1 MRARIL
7 AALVSL
13 LPCGCAG
20 PNPSEVRGEPGA
32 SHAALRPSPPVPSAK
47 QLAWHEL
54 EYYAFVHF
62 NMDTFTGNEWGSGTE
77 DPKLFAPTALDC
89 RQWARVAREAGMRAI
104 ILTAKHHD
112 GFCLWP
118 SKYSSHTVASSSW
131 KNGQGDVLR
140 ELSDACRE
148 HGLKLGLY
156 LSPWD
161 RNSKAYGSGA
171 AYNEYFANQL
181 TEVLT
186 QYGPVF
192 EVWFD
197 GACGEGPNGK
207 QQVYDWKLFHD
218 TVYRHQPDAVIFSDV
233 GPDVR
238 WMGNERGIVGETN
251 WGMLSP
257 AGFEPGAKA
266 PAVEVLNTGQIDGT
280 HWIPAECD
288 VSIRPGWYYHAEQ
301 DGKVKSLEQLQ
312 EIWFGS
318 VGRGA
323 NLLLNLPVDRRGL
336 VHENDVARLMEF
348 KAWRDAA
355 FAIAYEAQAVFP
367 DQIEPSEFDAFVRHM
382 RWRFDAPR
390 EIDLLELG
398 ELIQLGQRVGSFTVR
413 GANGAEE
420 PRVLAR
426 GTTIGRKR
434 LLRIDRQTLTDL
446 WIDVDSARGTP
457 LLDFVRAYSTPPP
470 KRAPEVPP
478 PAPTESATASSLPL
492 RKAVVFVRAPDPG
505 LAFRVFEATGLNL
518 DALDSSPPIATGA
531 SPQANLGG
539 LPPGGDL
546 VIAWNG
552 FVQVPS
558 SGAWTLR
565 PSNREG
571 VRLWIGDELVL
582 DGDDVRASADGC
594 VVGLEQGWH
603 PIRLTWVRV
612 TAAEELALSIESK
625 AGAAVVPQFG
635 H

>member
-1 MRARIL
+1 MRIRPLFALL
-7 AALVSL
+7 AALSTGCGSPGDGL
-13 LPCGCAG
+13 DLDLPSIA
-20 PNPSEVRGEPGA
+20 PPRELEP
-32 SHAALRPSPPVPSAK
+32 LPPVPSPK

-62 NMDTFTGNEWGSGTE
+62 NMDTFTGNEWGTGTE
-77 DPKLFAPTALDC
+77 DPKLFAPSALDC
-89 RQWARVAREAGMRAI
+89 RQWARVARDAGMQAI

-118 SKYSSHTVASSSW
+118 SKYSQHTVAASAW
-131 KNGQGDVLR
+131 KDGRGDVLR

-148 HGLKLGLY
+148 YGLKFGVY

-161 RNSKAYGSGA
+161 RNAKDYGTGD
-171 AYNEYFANQL
+171 AYNQYFANQL

-207 QQVYDWKLFHD
+207 RQVYDWKLFHD

-238 WMGNERGIVGETN
+238 WMGNEQGFVGETN

-301 DGKVKSLEQLQ
+301 DDEVKSLEQLQ

-348 KAWRDAA
+348 RAWRDAA
-355 FAIAYEAQAVFP
+355 FGTAHELEHDASRP
-367 DQIEPSEFDAFVRHM
+367 MEFDTALRHAHY
-382 RWRFDAPR
+382 RFDAPY
-390 EIDLLELG
+390 EVDVLELG
-398 ELIQLGQRVGSFTVR
+398 EALEFGQRVASFRVR
-413 GANGAEE
+413 GANGDAQ
-420 PRVLAR
+420 PRELAR

-434 LLRIDRQTLTDL
+434 LLRFERQTLTDL
-446 WIDVDSARGTP
+446 WIDVDGARSTP
-457 LLDFVRAYSTPPP
+457 LLTSVRAYRLPEP
-470 KRAPEVPP
+470 KAA
-478 PAPTESATASSLPL
+478 PAPVAQAAPVLEAVLPL
-492 RKAVVFVRAPDPG
+492 RKAVVFIRAPDPG
-505 LAFRVFEATGLNL
+505 LAYRMYEASGLNL
-518 DALDSSPPIATGA
+518 DALDASTPIADGA
-531 SPQANLGG
+531 SPPTSLDG
-539 LPPGGDL
+539 LPPGGD
-546 VIAWNG
+546 VVVAWSG

-565 PSNREG
+565 PSVRDG
-571 VRLWIGDELVL
+571 VSLWIGDDLVL
-582 DGDDVRASADGC
+582 DGDDARASASTEQR
-594 VVGLEQGWH
+594 LEQGWH
-603 PIRLTWVRV
+603 PLRIRWLRSR
-612 TAAEELALSIESK
+612 AGDALSL
-625 AGAAVVPQFG
+625 AVEPASGGPAKIAFG

>member
-1 MRARIL
+1 MRISCL
-7 AALVSL
+7 AALL
-13 LPCGCAG
+13 AILPASCAAVDVDG
-20 PNPSEVRGEPGA
+20 IQRALDQVRQP
-32 SHAALRPSPPVPSAK
+32 LPPLPSPK

-62 NMDTFTGNEWGSGTE
+62 NMDTFTGNEWGAGTE
-77 DPKLFAPTALDC
+77 DPKLFAPPALDC
-89 RQWARVAREAGMRAI
+89 RQWARVARDAGMQAI

-118 SKYSSHTVASSSW
+118 SKYSEHTVASSPW
-131 KNGQGDVLR
+131 KNGKGDVLR

-148 HGLKLGLY
+148 HGLKFGVY

-161 RNSKAYGSGA
+161 RNSKAYGTGD
-171 AYNEYFANQL
+171 AYNQYFANQL

-197 GACGEGPNGK
+197 GACGEGPSGK
-207 QQVYDWKLFHD
+207 RQVYDWKLFHD

-251 WGMLSP
+251 WAMLSP
-257 AGFEPGAKA
+257 AGFEPGANA
-266 PAVEVLNTGQIDGT
+266 PHVDVLNTGQIDGT

-301 DGKVKSLEQLQ
+301 DDQVKSLEQLQ

-355 FAIAYEAQAVFP
+355 FGTDLAQDAEFEGEAQVE
-367 DQIEPSEFDAFVRHM
+367 QRTLQLHS
-382 RWRFDAPR
+382 RFAR
-390 EIDLLELG
+390 AAEIDVIELAEFLE
-398 ELIQLGQRVGSFTVR
+398 LGQRVKSFTIR
-413 GANGAEE
+413 GACDGAT
-420 PRVLAR
+420 PTMLAH

-434 LLRIDRQTLTDL
+434 LVRFAPQTVTDL
-446 WIDVDSARGTP
+446 WIDVDDARATP
-457 LLDFVRAYSTPPP
+457 LLSAVRAYRTPP
-470 KRAPEVPP
+470 RATLRAIP
-478 PAPTESATASSLPL
+478 PAPTPAPPPAAAETAQPL
-492 RKAVVFVRAPDPG
+492 RKAVHFVRAPDPG
-505 LAFRVFEATGLNL
+505 LAWRMYEASGLNL
-518 DALDSSPPIATGA
+518 DALETSTPIADGA
-531 SPQANLGG
+531 SAPASLDE
-539 LPPGGDL
+539 LPPGGD
-546 VIAWNG
+546 VVVAWNG
-552 FVQVPS
+552 FVQVPE

-565 PSNREG
+565 PSVRDG
-571 VRLWIGDELVL
+571 VSIWIGEDLVL
-582 DGDDVRASADGC
+582 DGDDVRASASAAQR
-594 VVGLEQGWH
+594 LEQGWH
-603 PIRLTWVRV
+603 PLRIRWLRSR
-612 TAAEELALSIESK
+612 AGDELSLAVESPSGQP
-625 AGAAVVPQFG
+625 ARIAFG